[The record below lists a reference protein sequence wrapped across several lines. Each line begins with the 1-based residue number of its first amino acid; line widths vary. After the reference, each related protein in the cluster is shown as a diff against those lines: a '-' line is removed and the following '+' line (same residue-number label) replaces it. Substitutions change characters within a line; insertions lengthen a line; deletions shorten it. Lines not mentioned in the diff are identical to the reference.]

1 MPEEVQA
8 LPSHDPTLATVRGGK
23 LGAAWRVFMA
33 TRLDGRQLAAAI
45 EARLAATIAERLPK
59 IGRPPG
65 LAVLRVGD
73 DPASGVYVA
82 NKEKAC
88 ARVGITSL
96 GAHLPAATSAAQV
109 LSTIQQLNADPAVDG
124 ILLQLPVPAGLDERP
139 LLAAI
144 DPEKDADGLHT
155 LNLGRLLKGEPGP
168 RSCTPA
174 GVMALLAAAGVELAG
189 KRAVV
194 VGRSILVG
202 QPMALMLQAAQ
213 ATVSIAHSRTTDL
226 PALTREADVLVVAA
240 GKPRMIGAEH
250 VKPGAVVVDVGIH
263 RLEPE
268 PGAGPDAMVRLCGDV
283 RYEEV
288 EPIASAI
295 TPVPGGVGPMT
306 VTLLL
311 VNTVVAW
318 CRHRG
323 VAHGLGDLVP

>member
-1 MPEEVQA
+1 M
-8 LPSHDPTLATVRGGK
+8 
-23 LGAAWRVFMA
+23 AA
-33 TRLDGRQLAAAI
+33 RLDGRLLAGQI
-45 EARLAATIAERLPK
+45 EARLIHTIAGRLAAV
-59 IGRPPG
+59 GRPPG

-96 GAHLPAATSAAQV
+96 GTHLPADTPAAEV
-109 LSTIQQLNADPAVDG
+109 LAAVQRLNADPACDG
-124 ILLQLPVPAGLDERP
+124 ILLQLPLPAGLAEGP
-139 LLAAI
+139 LLLAI
-144 DPEKDADGLHT
+144 DPDKDADGLHT

-202 QPMALMLQAAQ
+202 QPMALMLQAAN
-213 ATVSIAHSRTTDL
+213 ATVTVVHSRTGDL
-226 PALTREADVLVVAA
+226 AAITRQADVLVVAA
-240 GKPRMIGAEH
+240 GRPRMIGAEH
-250 VKPGAVVVDVGIH
+250 VQPGAVVVDVGIH
-263 RLEPE
+263 RTDS
-268 PGAGPDAMVRLCGDV
+268 GLCGDV
-283 RYEEV
+283 RFEEV

-295 TPVPGGVGPMT
+295 SPVPGGVGPMT
-306 VTLLL
+306 VTMLL

-318 CRHRG
+318 CRRHG
-323 VAHGLGDLVP
+323 VEHDLAELVP

>member
-1 MPEEVQA
+1 MA
-8 LPSHDPTLATVRGGK
+8 L
-23 LGAAWRVFMA
+23 
-33 TRLDGRQLAAAI
+33 RLDGKQLAAAI
-45 EARLAATIAERLPK
+45 EQRLCHTIAQQRPA

-96 GAHLPAATSAAQV
+96 GAHLSAGTPAAEVLAAVQR
-109 LSTIQQLNADPAVDG
+109 LNADPVCDG
-124 ILLQLPVPAGLDERP
+124 ILLQLPLPAGIDESP
-139 LLAAI
+139 LLLAI

-174 GVMALLAAAGVELAG
+174 GVMALLAAAGVELDG

-202 QPMALMLQAAQ
+202 QPMALMLQAAN
-213 ATVSIAHSRTTDL
+213 ATVSVAHSRTADL
-226 PALTREADVLVVAA
+226 AALTRQAEVLVVAA
-240 GKPRMIGAEH
+240 GRPRMIGAEH
-250 VKPGAVVVDVGIH
+250 VQPGAVVVDVGIH
-263 RLEPE
+263 HSDS
-268 PGAGPDAMVRLCGDV
+268 GLCGDV
-283 RYEEV
+283 RFEEV

-295 TPVPGGVGPMT
+295 SPVPGGVGPMT
-306 VTLLL
+306 VTMLL

-318 CRHRG
+318 CRRHG
-323 VAHGLGDLVP
+323 VAHDLGDLVP

>member
-1 MPEEVQA
+1 
-8 LPSHDPTLATVRGGK
+8 
-23 LGAAWRVFMA
+23 MA
-33 TRLDGRQLAAAI
+33 TRLDGRALAGTIETRLHSVVSGRQAA
-45 EARLAATIAERLPK
+45 

-88 ARVGITSL
+88 SRIGIANL
-96 GAHLPAATSAAQV
+96 GAHLPADTPAQEV
-109 LSTIQQLNADPAVDG
+109 LATIQRLNGDPAVDG
-124 ILLQLPVPAGLDERP
+124 ILLQLPLPAGLDESP

-174 GVMALLAAAGVELAG
+174 GVMALLAAGGVELAG

-202 QPMALMLQAAQ
+202 QPMALMLQAAN
-213 ATVSIAHSRTTDL
+213 ATVTVAHSRTSDL
-226 PALTREADVLVVAA
+226 AALTRQAEVLVVAA
-240 GKPRMIGAEH
+240 GRPRMIGAEH
-250 VKPGAVVVDVGIH
+250 VSPGAVVVDVGIH
-263 RLEPE
+263 RLDSDPA
-268 PGAGPDAMVRLCGDV
+268 AGPAAKVRLCGDV
-283 RYEEV
+283 RFEEV

-306 VTLLL
+306 VTMLL

-318 CRHRG
+318 CRRHG
-323 VAHGLGDLVP
+323 VQHDLDDLVP

>member
-1 MPEEVQA
+1 MA
-8 LPSHDPTLATVRGGK
+8 L
-23 LGAAWRVFMA
+23 
-33 TRLDGRQLAAAI
+33 RLDGKQLAAAI
-45 EARLAATIAERLPK
+45 ERRLHDTIARQLPA

-96 GAHLPAATSAAQV
+96 GAHLPAATPAQEV
-109 LSTIQQLNADPAVDG
+109 LVAVQRLNADPACDG
-124 ILLQLPVPAGLDERP
+124 ILLQLPLPAGLVEGP
-139 LLAAI
+139 LLLAI

-174 GVMALLAAAGVELAG
+174 GVMALLAAAGIELAG

-202 QPMALMLQAAQ
+202 QPMALMLQAAN
-213 ATVSIAHSRTTDL
+213 ATVSVAHSRTADL
-226 PALTREADVLVVAA
+226 AALTREAEVLVVAA
-240 GKPRMIGAEH
+240 GRPRMIGAEH
-250 VKPGAVVVDVGIH
+250 VQPGAVVVDVGIH
-263 RLEPE
+263 RTDT
-268 PGAGPDAMVRLCGDV
+268 GLCGDV
-283 RYEEV
+283 RFEEV

-295 TPVPGGVGPMT
+295 SPVPGGVGPMT
-306 VTLLL
+306 VTMLL

-318 CRHRG
+318 CRRHG
-323 VAHGLGDLVP
+323 VAHGLDDLVV